1 VTKHEHNILQGIT
14 SPDERLSADDR
25 TLLTTWIEEN
35 IKRYWTV
42 PGGPLCPPAEGGADV
57 LIVDDPQM
65 PGLIPVAKCLAPER
79 PIIFRSHI
87 QIRSD
92 LVDEPETSQAE
103 AWKFLWKNVK
113 LADCFITHPVSEFV
127 PHNVPSEIVGYMP
140 AATDW

>member
-1 VTKHEHNILQGIT
+1 M
-14 SPDERLSADDR
+14 
-25 TLLTTWIEEN
+25 
-35 IKRYWTV
+35 
-42 PGGPLCPPAEGGADV
+42 

-65 PGLIPVAKCLAPER
+65 PGLIPVAKRIAPER

-92 LVDEPETSQAE
+92 LVDEPDTSQSE
-103 AWKFLWKNVK
+103 AWKYLWENAK

-127 PHNVPSEIVGYMP
+127 PRDVPSEIVGYMP